1 MDNVERLLS
10 SARPGTI
17 VTDAHLDALREI
29 ESSNNPKAVNKDSG
43 AMGAYQFM
51 PSTVSSYAAKG
62 IKFDPFNEPESRE
75 VARQHLQEL
84 TDKNGGD
91 LNKGLAAYGGHVT
104 KDPTNYINKFHAAL
118 ARQTKTRRE
127 NPQVDQGGEPEDNVI
142 RLLRSAQ
149 NPEPAKAEP
158 EPPKLSKLTPFGSSG
173 LPEGDLVRKMMQK
186 HLAPKPAAAAP
197 TAATPDQIP
206 GTPVVQQPA
215 APKTEFKIGT
225 AADLGKGIVSMAD
238 VAAGGLTGL
247 VGQGSYAIQ
256 RAMGV
261 PAAEAQKSVQE
272 FVEKRTDPFGRALGI
287 TEDPAYK
294 AEATRRLT
302 NFIGENVG
310 KGAAWIA
317 EKTGIP
323 VGDVE
328 NMIGSLGLL
337 PVPGVAKVGQRVG
350 ATTYGAEQALRDQ
363 FAAKPAAPR
372 VEPVIGAPAAPA
384 PAVPTAGQP
393 KPKVTYAELQAQLQ
407 QKQAAQAAKETALT
421 EFANA
426 PTQRELQATKAK
438 QAQASVAPAAGIAA
452 PPGSVGAAAVTD
464 ASAID
469 AALAQA
475 SPQLQARL
483 RGIPRDRINLPAL
496 ESHLQ
501 AERLGLGPDFF
512 TEGQATQNPGALS
525 FEMNERGKYPA
536 LSERFSQQDAKLK
549 SAVDRLHERATQNE
563 VGGSMYDHGVR
574 QINEYQAIDNARNL
588 DINQKYKALKDAAGG
603 SFPID
608 APQFVQNARNLLDEN
623 LKTEYL
629 PESFKND
636 LEKFASGQ
644 PLTFQKFEALR
655 TNLAADMRKAD
666 RAGDGNTK
674 YALSLVRQALE
685 DLPLLQEAQGLK
697 SIADQARSAAKE
709 RFDALAADPAY
720 DAAVNGAPPDTFME
734 KHVFSKTAPVSQV
747 RLMRD
752 TFGEGSTGALN
763 VESALINHLRE
774 KGGLVEK
781 SNVNQATYNKNFKAL
796 EEKLKA
802 GAKPET
808 VEDLRVLGDV
818 LYKTKAQPTGSFVN
832 NSNTFVSQLAQQGGG
847 MITGAADVALA
858 AKGLP
863 PLATRGAG
871 KLGQMFEA
879 KKMKRRL
886 EPGAGV
892 KK

>member
-1 MDNVERLLS
+1 MDEVSELILGKPS
-10 SARPGTI
+10 KTV
-17 VTDAHLDALREI
+17 VTDQLLDAV
-29 ESSNNPKAVNKDSG
+29 KAVESGGNPRAVNPQSG

-51 PSTVSSYAAKG
+51 PGTVKALQNQG
-62 IKFDPFNEPESRE
+62 VKFDPFNEPQARE
-75 VARQHLQEL
+75 AARGYLQTL
-84 TDKNGGD
+84 LDKNDGNVD
-91 LNKGLAAYGGHVT
+91 KALAQYGGFVT
-104 KDPTNYINKFHAAL
+104 KNPSGYISKVKSKLPAAPTDEISALILGTEKAA
-118 ARQTKTRRE
+118 
-127 NPQVDQGGEPEDNVI
+127 
-142 RLLRSAQ
+142 
-149 NPEPAKAEP
+149 EPAPKPA
-158 EPPKLSKLTPFGSSG
+158 PKLVPFSSSG
-173 LPEGDLVRKMMQK
+173 VPEGNLIRKIMQDR
-186 HLAPKPAAAAP
+186 LAPKPVETAP
-197 TAATPDQIP
+197 AATPAQIP
-206 GTPVVQQPA
+206 TTTVAPQPA
-215 APKTEFKIGT
+215 APKTEYKVGSM
-225 AADLGKGIVSMAD
+225 ADLGKGIVSMAD

-261 PAAEAQKSVQE
+261 PAPEAQKSVAE

-287 TEDPAYK
+287 SEDPAYK

-302 NFIGENVG
+302 NYIGENVG

-317 EKTGIP
+317 DKTGIP

-337 PVPGVAKVGQRVG
+337 PIPGAAKLGQKAG
-350 ATTYGAEQALRDQ
+350 AATYSAEQALRDQ
-363 FAAKPAAPR
+363 FAAKAPAPR
-372 VEPVIGAPAAPA
+372 VEPGIGAPAPAAPA
-384 PAVPTAGQP
+384 PGQP
-393 KPKVTYAELQAQLQ
+393 KPRVVYADVQRQLAE
-407 QKQAAQAAKETALT
+407 QKAAKEAALA
-421 EFANA
+421 EAAKA
-426 PTQRELQATKAK
+426 PTQRELQAVKDK
-438 QAQASVAPAAGIAA
+438 QSKASVAPAAGVAA
-452 PPGSVGAAAVTD
+452 PLGSVGAAAVTD
-464 ASAID
+464 VAAID
-469 AALAQA
+469 AAIAQA

-483 RGIPRDRINLPAL
+483 QGLDRSQINLPAL

-549 SAVDRLHERATQNE
+549 SAVDRLHDRATQNE
-563 VGGSMYDHGVR
+563 VGGSMFDHGVR

-588 DINQKYKALKDAAGG
+588 DIDQKYKALKNAAGG

-629 PESFKND
+629 PDSFKND

-697 SIADQARSAAKE
+697 SIADQARNAARE

-734 KHVFSKTAPVSQV
+734 KHVFSKTAPASQV
-747 RLMRD
+747 ALMRS
-752 TFGEGSTGALN
+752 TFGEGSVGALN
-763 VESALINHLRE
+763 IESALINHLRE
-774 KGGLVEK
+774 KGGLIEK
-781 SNVNQATYNKNFKAL
+781 SNVSQATYNKTLKAL
-796 EEKLKA
+796 EEKLKV

-818 LYKTKAQPTGSFVN
+818 LYKTKAQPAGSFVN
-832 NSNTFVSQLAQQGGG
+832 NSNTFVAQLAQQGGG
-847 MITGAADVALA
+847 MATRAADVALA

-863 PLATRGAG
+863 PIATGAAG
-871 KLGQMFEA
+871 KIGQMFEA
-879 KKMKRRL
+879 RKMKRRL

>member
-1 MDNVERLLS
+1 MDNVERLLR

-17 VTDAHLDALREI
+17 VTDAHLDALRQI
-29 ESSNNPKAVNKDSG
+29 ESGNNPNAVNRDSG

-51 PSTVSSYAAKG
+51 PSTVAEFAKQG
-62 IKFDPFNEPESRE
+62 MKFDPFNEPEARE
-75 VARQHLQEL
+75 AARRLLQDF
-84 TDKNGGD
+84 TDKAGGD
-91 LNKGLAAYGGHVT
+91 LNKGLAAYGGFVT
-104 KDPTNYINKFHAAL
+104 KSPENYIAKFNAAL
-118 ARQTKTRRE
+118 AKQ
-127 NPQVDQGGEPEDNVI
+127 QGAQARTSEPVRDAGPEDNVI
-142 RLLRSAQ
+142 RLLNSAKSAEASKVQ
-149 NPEPAKAEP
+149 PAKSEPAKA
-158 EPPKLSKLTPFGSSG
+158 
-173 LPEGDLVRKMMQK
+173 Q
-186 HLAPKPAAAAP
+186 PAQPAP
-197 TAATPDQIP
+197 TAEENRIKEIYRNRLGAPSEPTQPTAPATPTEQIP
-206 GTPVVQQPA
+206 ATTVAPQPA
-215 APKTEFKIGT
+215 TPKTEYKIGSM
-225 AADLGKGIVSMAD
+225 ADLGKGIVSMAD

-287 TEDPAYK
+287 SEDPAYK

-302 NFIGENVG
+302 NYIGENVG

-317 EKTGIP
+317 DKTGIP

-337 PVPGVAKVGQRVG
+337 PIPGAAKVGQKAG
-350 ATTYGAEQALRDQ
+350 AATYGAEQALRDQ
-363 FAAKPAAPR
+363 FAAKTQPVAPR
-372 VEPVIGAPAAPA
+372 VEPGIGAPAPAAP
-384 PAVPTAGQP
+384 VPGQP
-393 KPKVTYAELQAQLQ
+393 KPRVTYAELQEQLKA
-407 QKQAAQAAKETALT
+407 KQTAKETALT
-421 EFANA
+421 EAANA
-426 PTQRELQATKAK
+426 PTQRELQAVKAQ
-438 QAQASVAPAAGIAA
+438 QAQASVAPAAGLTARL
-452 PPGSVGAAAVTD
+452 GSVGAAAVTD
-464 ASAID
+464 VAAID
-469 AALAQA
+469 EAIAQA

-483 RGIPRDRINLPAL
+483 QGVKRDRINLPAL

-501 AERLGLGPDFF
+501 AERLGLGSDFF

-525 FEMNERGKYPA
+525 FEMNERGRYPA
-536 LSERFSQQDAKLK
+536 LSDRFSQQDAKLK
-549 SAVDRLHERATQNE
+549 AAVDRLHDRATQNE
-563 VGGSMYDHGVR
+563 VGGSMFDHGVR

-608 APQFVQNARNLLDEN
+608 APQFVRNARTLLDEN

-629 PESFKND
+629 PESFKKD
-636 LEKFASGQ
+636 LQKFESGE

-674 YALSLVRQALE
+674 YALSLVRQSLE

-697 SIADQARSAAKE
+697 SIADQARNAAKE
-709 RFDALAADPAY
+709 RFDALARDPAY
-720 DAAVNGAPPDTFME
+720 DAAVNGASPDTFME
-734 KHVFSKTAPVSQV
+734 KHVFSKTAPASQV
-747 RLMRD
+747 ELMRN
-752 TFGEGSTGALN
+752 TFGEGSVGALN
-763 VESALINHLRE
+763 IESALINHLRE

-781 SNVNQATYNKNFKAL
+781 SNVNQATYNKTLKAL
-796 EEKLKA
+796 EEKLKV

-808 VEDLRVLGDV
+808 FEDLRVLGDV

-832 NSNTFVSQLAQQGGG
+832 NSNTFVAQLAQQGGG
-847 MITGAADVALA
+847 MVTQAADVALA

-863 PLATRGAG
+863 PLASRGAG

-879 KKMKRRL
+879 RKMQRRL

-892 KK
+892 KNRD

>member
-1 MDNVERLLS
+1 MDEVSELILGKP
-10 SARPGTI
+10 AKTV
-17 VTDAHLDALREI
+17 VTDQLLDAI
-29 ESSNNPKAVNKDSG
+29 KSVESSGNPRAVNPQSG

-51 PSTVSSYAAKG
+51 PGTVKALQGQG
-62 IKFDPFNEPESRE
+62 IKFDPFNESQARE
-75 VARQHLQEL
+75 AARGYLQTL
-84 TDKNGGD
+84 VDKNGGD
-91 LNKGLAAYGGHVT
+91 VDKALAQYGGFVT
-104 KDPTNYINKFHAAL
+104 KDPSGYIGKVKSKIKSEPTDEISAL
-118 ARQTKTRRE
+118 ILGTEKAE
-127 NPQVDQGGEPEDNVI
+127 
-142 RLLRSAQ
+142 
-149 NPEPAKAEP
+149 EPAKAA
-158 EPPKLSKLTPFGSSG
+158 PKPSPFSSSG
-173 LPEGDLVRKMMQK
+173 VPEGDLVRKIMRER
-186 HLAPKPAAAAP
+186 LAPKPAPAAPTP

-206 GTPVVQQPA
+206 GTPVVQQPVT
-215 APKTEFKIGT
+215 PKTEFKVGSM
-225 AADLGKGIVSMAD
+225 ADLGKGIVSMAD
-238 VAAGGLTGL
+238 VAASGLTGL
-247 VGQGSYAIQ
+247 VGLGSYQIQ

-261 PAAEAQKSVQE
+261 PEPEARKSVRE
-272 FVEKRTDPFGRALGI
+272 FEEKRADPFGRALGI

-302 NFIGENVG
+302 SFIGENVG
-310 KGAAWIA
+310 KGASWIS

-328 NMIGSLGLL
+328 NMIGTLGLL
-337 PVPGVAKVGQRVG
+337 PIPGVGKVGQRAG
-350 ATTYGAEQALRDQ
+350 AATYGAEQALRDQ

-372 VEPVIGAPAAPA
+372 VEPAIGPRPPGLAT
-384 PAVPTAGQP
+384 TAEGDLR
-393 KPKVTYAELQAQLQ
+393 AGFEARQAQRRGEA
-407 QKQAAQAAKETALT
+407 QATAAKEQALT
-421 EFANA
+421 ELANA

-438 QAQASVAPAAGIAA
+438 QAKASVAPAAGITA

-483 RGIPRDRINLPAL
+483 RGISRDRINLPAL

-549 SAVDRLHERATQNE
+549 AAVDRLHDRATQNE
-563 VGGSMYDHGVR
+563 VSGSMFDHGVR
-574 QINEYQAIDNARNL
+574 QISEYQAIDNARNL

-623 LKTEYL
+623 LKSEFL
-629 PESFKND
+629 PESFNKR
-636 LEKFASGQ
+636 LERFASGE
-644 PLTFQKFEALR
+644 PLTFQKFEAFR
-655 TNLAADMRKAD
+655 TNLAEEMRKAG
-666 RAGDGNTK
+666 RADDGNTK
-674 YALSLVRQALE
+674 FALSLVRQALE
-685 DLPLLQEAQGLK
+685 DLPLKQEAQSLK

-709 RFDALAADPAY
+709 RFAALEADPAY

-734 KHVFSKTAPVSQV
+734 KHVFSKTAPASQIQ
-747 RLMRD
+747 LMRN

-763 VESALINHLRE
+763 IESALINHLRE

-781 SNVNQATYNKNFKAL
+781 SNVSQATYNKTFKAL

-832 NSNTFVSQLAQQGGG
+832 NSNTFVAQLAQQGGG
-847 MITGAADVALA
+847 IATKAADVALA

-863 PLATRGAG
+863 PVASGAAG
-871 KLGQMFEA
+871 KIGQMFEA

-892 KK
+892 KKQD